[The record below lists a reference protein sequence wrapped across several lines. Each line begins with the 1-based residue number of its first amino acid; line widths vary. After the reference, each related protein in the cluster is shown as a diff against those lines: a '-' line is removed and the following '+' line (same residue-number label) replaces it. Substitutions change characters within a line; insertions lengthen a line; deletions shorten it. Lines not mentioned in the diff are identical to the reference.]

1 MSDPQAQLGWFGYAL
16 KNRGPWVQWDLIEA
30 STAMVRLFDL
40 TRDPNEQ
47 RDLSLTSPEKARKAY
62 EDLARLHKADDA
74 LREHYRITGEYPA
87 AIDPEGLEQL
97 RSLGYVH

>member
-1 MSDPQAQLGWFGYAL
+1 ME
-16 KNRGPWVQWDLIEA
+16 I
-30 STAMVRLFDL
+30 FDL

-47 RDLSLTSPEKARKAY
+47 RDLSLASPEKVRMAY
-62 EDLARLHKADDA
+62 EELARRHEADDT

-87 AIDPEGLEQL
+87 AIDPEALEQL